1 MIDFAQQSD
10 EDLLR
15 RSAGGDEGAFTA
27 LYRRRQAGIYRY
39 ALHMS
44 GSSATAEEVTQEVF
58 LALLRSFGNYNP
70 GRGSV
75 SSFLFGIARN
85 HVLKTWERN
94 SPEDALDEEMPSS
107 SCLWTDFTRQ
117 EMIDSVRQAVTRL
130 PAAYREPVVLCD
142 LQEMSYADA
151 SEVLG
156 VPVGTVRSRLSRGRA
171 LLADKLKVGCLY
183 ETR

>member
-1 MIDFAQQSD
+1 VTDFVQLSD
-10 EDLLR
+10 EDLFR
-15 RSAGGDEGAFTA
+15 RSAGGDEGAFSA

-39 ALHMS
+39 ALHMI
-44 GSSATAEEVTQEVF
+44 GSAATAEEVTQDVF
-58 LALLRSFGNYNP
+58 LALLRNFGGYDP

-75 SSFLFGIARN
+75 SAFLYGIARN
-85 HVLKTWERN
+85 HIFKSWERN
-94 SPEDALDEEMPSS
+94 APSDALDEEMPSS
-107 SCLWTDFTRQ
+107 TCVWADFNRQ
-117 EMIDSVRQAVTRL
+117 ELIESVRQAVTRL

-142 LQEMSYADA
+142 LQEMSYVEA

-171 LLADKLKVGCLY
+171 LLAEKLKVGCLY

>member
-1 MIDFAQQSD
+1 VTDFTELSD
-10 EDLLR
+10 DDLLN
-15 RSAGGDEGAFTA
+15 RSAGGDDAAFTA

-44 GSSATAEEVTQEVF
+44 GSAATAEEVTQDVF
-58 LALLRSFGNYNP
+58 LALIRNFKAYDP
-70 GRGSV
+70 GRGSLCG
-75 SSFLFGIARN
+75 FLYGIARN
-85 HVLKTWERN
+85 HVLKSWERN
-94 SPEDALDEEMPSS
+94 GISGELDEELPSAT
-107 SCLWTDFTRQ
+107 CVWTEYTRQ
-117 EMIDSVRQAVTRL
+117 EMIEGVRQAVTKL

-142 LQEMSYADA
+142 LQEMSYAEA

-171 LLADKLKVGCLY
+171 LLAGKLKVGCLY